1 MYTKVLVK
9 TVEFTLQWGRKK
21 LGWTFRYGPECHFT
35 SYYQDQEKYP
45 DTMRIKF
52 VYCGDNLVAK
62 IYEHHVWYL
71 HECGNSF
78 CRAEQLN
85 DKVQEGYHHLTT
97 LDDGIHE
104 VQDEPFED
112 HYEKD
117 NWIFF
122 AVHEGRRIEVP
133 IIRPFKAEWAS
144 VNKDVKRLSGV
155 SEKNWGAL
163 LDSLEGRFYKDLPFV
178 NVMDDERKLS
188 IKDFESPKS
197 TTKKPKG
204 FGQCIKDDT
213 FVQVQFGNQNGR
225 LVFKS
230 DKHGLYV
237 VDGPEYGVGLYVF
250 GNQTDA
256 QDWALGITDVIE
268 ARSKA
273 SFFTPHDKKEMWVTR
288 FTDYL
293 YNKR

>member
-1 MYTKVLVK
+1 MYTKILVK
-9 TVEFTLQWGRKK
+9 TVEFALQWGRQK

-35 SYYQDQEKYP
+35 SYYQEKYP

-62 IYEHHVWYL
+62 IYEHHVWYF
-71 HECGNSF
+71 ECRNGF
-78 CRAEQLN
+78 CTAEQLN
-85 DKVQEGYHHLTT
+85 DKVQEGYHHLTS
-97 LDDGIHE
+97 LSEGIHK
-104 VQDEPFED
+104 VHDEPFEY
-112 HYEKD
+112 HE
-117 NWIFF
+117 NGFF
-122 AVHEGRRIEVP
+122 AVHNGRQIEVP
-133 IIRPFKAEWAS
+133 LTRPFKGEWAS
-144 VNKDVKRLSGV
+144 VNKDVRRLVGV
-155 SEKNWGAL
+155 SEMNWDTL
-163 LDSLEGRFYKDLPFV
+163 INSLEGRFYKDLPFV
-178 NVMDDERKLS
+178 KDDERKLT

-230 DKHGLYV
+230 DKHGLYI

-273 SFFTPHDKKEMWVTR
+273 SFFTPHDKEEKWVTR